1 MMCNVGRAD
10 RTLRVIVGVV
20 LLGSYFVVAAPAN
33 RIGLIGF
40 LPIGTALVGWCPA
53 LFAMRLRT

>member
-10 RTLRVIVGVV
+10 RALRVVVGAA
-20 LLGSYFVVAAPAN
+20 LLGSYFVISVPAN

-53 LFAMRLRT
+53 LFALRLRT